1 MTVLPVTSEDW
12 IDFWENEMPQLTPQR
27 QMHITELENSII
39 ELSKRKLKLLQEVN
53 DINETIS
60 FLRQQQDS
68 LGEL

>member
-1 MTVLPVTSEDW
+1 MTVLPVTPEDW
-12 IDFWENEMPQLTPQR
+12 IDFWENEMPQTLQR

-60 FLRQQQDS
+60 FLRQQQDN
-68 LGEL
+68 LEEI